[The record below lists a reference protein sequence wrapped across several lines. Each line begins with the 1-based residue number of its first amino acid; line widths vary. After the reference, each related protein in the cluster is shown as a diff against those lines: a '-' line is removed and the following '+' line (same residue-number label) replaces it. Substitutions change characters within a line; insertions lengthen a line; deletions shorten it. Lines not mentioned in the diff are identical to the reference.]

1 MSDDSPTL
9 VEVLKERLVV
19 VQEMSAAQSRN
30 LLNLQLGGGAE
41 FEIQEIEREIA
52 ATGVSHA
59 FAEALEEARARL
71 KNATAGMAV
80 CDAQCAALERR
91 LEDLDRRIA
100 AGR

>member
-1 MSDDSPTL
+1 MSKNPQTL
-9 VEVLKERLVV
+9 IEVFKERLAV
-19 VQEMSAAQSRN
+19 VQEISAAQSRN
-30 LLNLQLGGGAE
+30 LLNLQLGGGAQ
-41 FEIQEIEREIA
+41 FEIQEIERQMV

-59 FAEALEEARARL
+59 LAEALEQARARL
-71 KNATAGMAV
+71 TNATAGMAA

>member
-9 VEVLKERLVV
+9 IEVLKERLLV
-19 VQEMSAAQSRN
+19 VQEISAAQSRN
-30 LLNLQLGGGAE
+30 LSNLQLGGGAE

-59 FAEALEEARARL
+59 LAEALEEARARL
-71 KNATAGMAV
+71 KSAAAGMAA